1 LVEESGEADHDP
13 ATGIVT
19 IDHVYRFP
27 DHEKERRAR
36 SRIRFIDQPH
46 LARLI
51 RQAGLLPTE
60 FYGWWDL
67 TPFGPESQEII
78 AVMGKAA

>member
-1 LVEESGEADHDP
+1 MTRRRASSPSTMSTASWIMG
-13 ATGIVT
+13 
-19 IDHVYRFP
+19 
-27 DHEKERRAR
+27 KERHAR

-51 RQAGLLPTE
+51 GEAGLRPTDV
-60 FYGWWDL
+60 YGWWDR

-78 AVMGKAA
+78 AVMGKPA